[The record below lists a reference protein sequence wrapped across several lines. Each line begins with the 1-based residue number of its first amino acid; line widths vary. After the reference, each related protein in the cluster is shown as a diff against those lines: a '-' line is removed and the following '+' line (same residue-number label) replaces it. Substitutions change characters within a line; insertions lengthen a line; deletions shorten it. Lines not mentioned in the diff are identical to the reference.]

1 MGGFDWAYSGVN
13 PKIPRNTG
21 PECAYY
27 LSSEWRQKETVIV
40 LIFSLV
46 LIIWGYLNL
55 SPSQPTQ
62 YVRTERGGKRL
73 LLIIMSLIW
82 GMEIGFKFA
91 SKTVI
96 YILNPCHVTT
106 AIQVRYLT
114 NYICEQAY

>member
-1 MGGFDWAYSGVN
+1 MGRFDWAYSGVN

-27 LSSEWRQKETVIV
+27 LSPEWRQKETIIM
-40 LIFSLV
+40 LIFSAI
-46 LIIWGYLNL
+46 LILWGYLNL
-55 SPSQPTQ
+55 SPSQPIQ

-106 AIQVRYLT
+106 AIQVRNNFL
-114 NYICEQAY
+114 NII